1 MKVVAFNGSARKNG
15 NTARMLE
22 KVCGTLHE
30 RGVESETVGL
40 AGERVAGC
48 RACYLCLKNKDG
60 TCSQKDD
67 IVNDCIG
74 AMRAADGILL
84 ASPTYFSDVSA
95 EMKALIDRSGM
106 VCRGNG
112 DLLARKVGA
121 GIAVARRGG
130 AMHTFDTLTHFFL
143 IGQMI
148 VVGSSYWNLGFGKD
162 KGEVEKDEEAMAV
175 MATLGENMAWTLER
189 LSG

>member
-1 MKVVAFNGSARKNG
+1 
-15 NTARMLE
+15 
-22 KVCGTLHE
+22 
-30 RGVESETVGL
+30 
-40 AGERVAGC
+40 
-48 RACYLCLKNKDG
+48 
-60 TCSQKDD
+60 
-67 IVNDCIG
+67 
-74 AMRAADGILL
+74 
-84 ASPTYFSDVSA
+84 
-95 EMKALIDRSGM
+95 M